1 MESTND
7 ELKNLKLK
15 LEKEGEE
22 KTIVL
27 TRSQLAKDADTML
40 ESVTKI
46 MKNGEKEFIEKTGK
60 YMSYSEI
67 REIYG

>member
-15 LEKEGEE
+15 LEKEGED
-22 KTIVL
+22 KTIAL
-27 TRSQLAKDADTML
+27 TRSHLAKDADTML

>member
-7 ELKNLKLK
+7 DLKNLKLK

-22 KTIVL
+22 KTIAV

-46 MKNGEKEFIEKTGK
+46 MKNGEKEFIEKAGR

>member
-22 KTIVL
+22 KIKVL
-27 TRSQLAKDADTML
+27 TANYLKTDSNKML
-40 ESVTKI
+40 EGAKNI
-46 MKNGEKEFIEKTGK
+46 MKNGEKEFIEKAGR

>member
-7 ELKNLKLK
+7 DLKNLKLK

-22 KTIVL
+22 KTIAL
-27 TRSQLAKDADTML
+27 TRYQLAKDADTML

-46 MKNGEKEFIEKTGK
+46 MKNGEKEFIEKTGR
-60 YMSYSEI
+60 YMTYSEI

>member
-7 ELKNLKLK
+7 ELKNLMLK

-22 KTIVL
+22 KIKVL
-27 TRSQLAKDADTML
+27 TANYLKTDSNKML
-40 ESVTKI
+40 EGAKNI
-46 MKNGEKEFIEKTGK
+46 MKNGEKEFIEKAGR